1 MTTTVTKTTQLDDL
15 NAQLAEA
22 RARLQPLIDAQ
33 ARVMQA
39 ALVDQQNGG
48 RASEI
53 EKFKNEQ
60 LGLLREPLA
69 TAHKEVSDIQGQI
82 DALARA
88 KSTATA
94 KARHADIDASIEADR
109 KELDRCKAE
118 VKRLQDKRA
127 DIETQLT
134 AARSLRLKLASDA
147 EDLIH
152 TQGLALSDGGQFD
165 DQKVQ
170 SLRAESTHQADR
182 VKAYEVAALSLDS
195 KIKEAR
201 ENVILA
207 DRNLAEMLRAKAY
220 ETDQKLLAKL
230 IKAAGSASELG
241 RVVIEGISKGGLP
254 KPPNAW
260 KVG

>member
-1 MTTTVTKTTQLDDL
+1 MNKPTAGDLTT
-15 NAQLAEA
+15 QLAEA

-39 ALVDQQNGG
+39 AMADLQNGG

-207 DRNLAEMLRAKAY
+207 DRNLAEMLGIKRY
-220 ETDQKLLAKL
+220 QDDQKLLQKA
-230 IKAAGSASELG
+230 IKAIGSPGELARIVVDAIASGTLAKPSNSG
-241 RVVIEGISKGGLP
+241 RVG
-254 KPPNAW
+254 
-260 KVG
+260 